1 MISYFIL
8 INMIWDGV
16 YNDWGRKRKH
26 PSEKKVVSISIIL
39 LTNIHIHH
47 PMFYQLIITTNNRET
62 VFGNYDLYQ
71 EATNAVLDLINYHEL
86 SRNSKLTI
94 ITKGV

>member
-1 MISYFIL
+1 MKELNGWQVI
-8 INMIWDGV
+8 
-16 YNDWGRKRKH
+16 
-26 PSEKKVVSISIIL
+26 
-39 LTNIHIHH
+39 TNHKLNLNSSTFRREERQTNTHIHIHH

>member
-1 MISYFIL
+1 
-8 INMIWDGV
+8 
-16 YNDWGRKRKH
+16 
-26 PSEKKVVSISIIL
+26 
-39 LTNIHIHH
+39 
-47 PMFYQLIITTNNRET
+47 MFYQLIITTNNRET